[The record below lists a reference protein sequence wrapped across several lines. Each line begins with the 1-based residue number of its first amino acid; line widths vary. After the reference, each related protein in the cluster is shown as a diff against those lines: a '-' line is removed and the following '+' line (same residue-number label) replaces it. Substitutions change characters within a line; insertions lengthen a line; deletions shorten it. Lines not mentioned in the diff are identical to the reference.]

1 MKKFTVRFSDK
12 LHKTVK
18 HHLVDLDMP
27 MQDYVIGLIKRDL
40 KFDDSMDDLS
50 DYSETKSAEKRRKYK

>member
-12 LHKTVK
+12 LHKAVK
-18 HHLVDLDMP
+18 HHLVELDMP